1 MSWAGPEDIY
11 LSTSLANY
19 LDSKF
24 FLFPSLPLAIFFGL
38 LLCLKLE
45 LCNNCLRNKTFFQ
58 CVGMPK
64 EWERSGFLQFWYF
77 VLGIV
82 WISSKYVVY
91 LAILCYFG
99 FFFLIP
105 Y

>member
-1 MSWAGPEDIY
+1 MPYFVDWY
-11 LSTSLANY
+11 LKNFSVIFGVPKSLQLKSKYLESIINQCLGQAQKIFTSL
-19 LDSKF
+19 
-24 FLFPSLPLAIFFGL
+24 L
-38 LLCLKLE
+38 LLPTILI
-45 LCNNCLRNKTFFQ
+45 

-64 EWERSGFLQFWYF
+64 DWERSGFLQFWYF

-99 FFFLIP
+99 FFF
-105 Y
+105 